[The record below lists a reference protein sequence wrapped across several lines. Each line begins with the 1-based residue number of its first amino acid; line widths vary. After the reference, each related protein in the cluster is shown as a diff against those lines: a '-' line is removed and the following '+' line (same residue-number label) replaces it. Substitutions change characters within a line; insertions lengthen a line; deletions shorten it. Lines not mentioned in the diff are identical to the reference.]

1 MQMVFCEPA
10 ELAAS
15 LGASPHGATLAKGAR
30 SEGNST
36 MSGVQGNS
44 RAWPSEVSR
53 HAPRGGGYSG

>member
-1 MQMVFCEPA
+1 MQTVFCEPA

-15 LGASPHGATLAKGAR
+15 SGPALHGATLAKGAR
-30 SEGNST
+30 SEGNNT
-36 MSGVQGNS
+36 MSGVQGMS